1 MEALNDTLDQLN
13 LIGIYRIFHPKAADY
28 TIFSSARGTF
38 SSIDHM
44 LGHKVSL
51 GKFRKTEVISV
62 IFSEHNTMRLEINYQ
77 KKKKK
82 KGGEA
87 SLVAQTVNNL
97 LAMQETQVPSLD
109 QEDPLEKEMAT
120 HSSILAWEVP

>member
-51 GKFRKTEVISV
+51 GKFNKI
-62 IFSEHNTMRLEINYQ
+62 EI
-77 KKKKK
+77 
-82 KGGEA
+82 
-87 SLVAQTVNNL
+87 V
-97 LAMQETQVPSLD
+97 
-109 QEDPLEKEMAT
+109 
-120 HSSILAWEVP
+120 SSIPKKHKYVTTKQYATEQPVDH